1 MASITASA
9 KILIGH
15 PTFSRSIESHGSAHS
30 SDTNYNGWRGEGNLC
45 NEDIGTQTD
54 YNGSVAG
61 SITGGGRNL
70 LADLKRRK
78 EDAIVDISLESMKY
92 NGAIPFRQLQRP
104 DRLPRQSSR
113 QSECDGSLL
122 GDFMSNTSQ
131 SVLQNVSTSNVDKK
145 HLISS
150 TINST
155 NTNDLTSIAVNIPAQ
170 SIHSR
175 HTNNLNNNS
184 NVDETSSRQTL
195 VHSHSGETKR
205 VERTSRKECYRL
217 GRRKLL
223 FEKRRKASDYALFLA
238 MIGLFLMVLEQE
250 LTMAKVYDKNNWC
263 SLLLKSFITLSTL
276 ILLAMIIFYH
286 ALEVKLFMID
296 NCLDDWRIAM
306 TWQRVLQIGAEVLI
320 CAIHPIPG
328 SITFEWTTHMS
339 NKADYHSQIKTARV
353 YIDILLSLPMF
364 FRLYLICRVML
375 LHSKLFTDASSRSIG
390 AFNRIKFNT
399 RFVVKTLMTI
409 CPGTVLLVFILSL
422 FIIASWTLR
431 ACESNHDPKHHGNLL
446 NSMWLIAITFLA
458 IGYGDIVPNTYC
470 GRAICVASGLMGVS
484 CTATMVAVLARKLE
498 LTRAEKHVHNFMMD
512 TQLTKRLKNAAAN
525 VLRETWLIYKYTK
538 LVKYISA
545 SKVRTHQRK
554 FLQAIH
560 SLRKVKL
567 DQRKLTDNINAVSDI
582 ARLQSSVYDIVSQM
596 LSNQNV
602 LETKFQDINSRVM
615 ALQSQIETLPNQM
628 ATAVAEQN
636 NRLWERLESHV
647 QTQLNTLRQSQQPQ
661 PQPQLPPTISVTC
674 PQRQNTV

>member
-1 MASITASA
+1 MTSITASS
-9 KILIGH
+9 KVLIGH

-30 SDTNYNGWRGEGNLC
+30 ADTNYNGWRGEGTIG

-54 YNGSVAG
+54 YS
-61 SITGGGRNL
+61 GGGSTTSGGRAL
-70 LADLKRRK
+70 LGDLKRRK

-131 SVLQNVSTSNVDKK
+131 PGLSTTYTSNVDKK
-145 HLISS
+145 LLMSS
-150 TINST
+150 SASAANS
-155 NTNDLTSIAVNIPAQ
+155 NDLTSIAVSVPSQ
-170 SIHSR
+170 S
-175 HTNNLNNNS
+175 TNHHRNNN
-184 NVDETSSRQTL
+184 NVDDISRQTL
-195 VHSHSGETKR
+195 IQSRSGESKR

-223 FEKRRKASDYALFLA
+223 FEKRRKASDYALFFA
-238 MIGLFLMVLEQE
+238 MIGLLLMVLEQE

-263 SLLLKSFITLSTL
+263 SWLLKSFITLSTL
-276 ILLAMIIFYH
+276 ILLTMIIFYH

-306 TWQRVLQIGAEVLI
+306 TWQRVLQIGAEVSI

-328 SITFEWTTHMS
+328 SITFDWTTHMS

-399 RFVVKTLMTI
+399 RFVLKTLMTI

-446 NSMWLIAITFLA
+446 NSMWLIAVTFLA

-470 GRAICVASGLMGVS
+470 GRAICVVSGLMGVS

-538 LVKYISA
+538 LVN
-545 SKVRTHQRK
+545 
-554 FLQAIH
+554 
-560 SLRKVKL
+560 LRKVKL
-567 DQRKLTDNINAVSDI
+567 DQRKLTDNVNAVSDI

-596 LSNQNV
+596 LSNQTV
-602 LETKFQDINSRVM
+602 LETKFHDLDTRVM
-615 ALQSQIETLPNQM
+615 ALQSQIENLPNLM
-628 ATAVAEQN
+628 ATTINEQN

-647 QTQLNTLRQSQQPQ
+647 QTQLNSMRQP
-661 PQPQLPPTISVTC
+661 LPLISVTC

>member
-1 MASITASA
+1 MSSTHTSS
-9 KILIGH
+9 KIFIGH
-15 PTFSRSIESHGSAHS
+15 PTFSRSIESHGSVHS
-30 SDTNYNGWRGEGNLC
+30 ADMNYQGWRRAGTIGS
-45 NEDIGTQTD
+45 EDVGTQTEHSA
-54 YNGSVAG
+54 GG
-61 SITGGGRNL
+61 SISSGGRTL
-70 LADLKRRK
+70 LGELRRRR
-78 EDAIVDISLESMKY
+78 EDTIVGISLESMKY

-122 GDFMSNTSQ
+122 GDLMSNTSQ
-131 SVLQNVSTSNVDKK
+131 PIASANSNSNVEKK
-145 HLISS
+145 VRMPI
-150 TINST
+150 TAN
-155 NTNDLTSIAVNIPAQ
+155 NTTSPTDLTSIAV
-170 SIHSR
+170 
-175 HTNNLNNNS
+175 TNPSSVLPYTNKSNNDDTLS
-184 NVDETSSRQTL
+184 CQTL
-195 VHSHSGETKR
+195 VNSRSDETKR
-205 VERTSRKECYRL
+205 VERTTRKECFRL

-223 FEKRRKASDYALFLA
+223 FEKRRKASDYALFFA
-238 MIGLFLMVLEQE
+238 MIGLLFMVLEQE
-250 LTMAKVYDKNNWC
+250 LTMAKVYDKDNWC
-263 SLLLKSFITLSTL
+263 SLLLKSCITISTL
-276 ILLAMIIFYH
+276 ILVGMIIFYH

-306 TWQRVLQIGAEVLI
+306 TWQRILQIGAEVSI

-328 SITFEWTTHMS
+328 KFEFEWTTHMS
-339 NKADYHSQIKTARV
+339 NKADYHSQIKTAHV
-353 YIDILLSLPMF
+353 YVDILLSLPMF
-364 FRLYLICRVML
+364 IRLYLICRVML

-399 RFVVKTLMTI
+399 RFVLKTLMTI

-446 NSMWLIAITFLA
+446 NSMWLVAVTFLA
-458 IGYGDIVPNTYC
+458 IGYGDLVPNTYC

-538 LVKYISA
+538 LVKTVNVSR
-545 SKVRTHQRK
+545 VRTHQRK

-567 DQRKLTDNINAVSDI
+567 DQRKLTDNVNAVSDI
-582 ARLQSSVYDIVSQM
+582 ARLQSSVYDVVSQM
-596 LSNQNV
+596 LSNQ
-602 LETKFQDINSRVM
+602 T
-615 ALQSQIETLPNQM
+615 T
-628 ATAVAEQN
+628 
-636 NRLWERLESHV
+636 LESKFYD
-647 QTQLNTLRQSQQPQ
+647 LDARIMTLQ
-661 PQPQLPPTISVTC
+661 VM
-674 PQRQNTV
+674 

>member
-1 MASITASA
+1 MTSITASS
-9 KILIGH
+9 KVLIGH

-30 SDTNYNGWRGEGNLC
+30 ADTNYNGWRGEGVVA

-54 YNGSVAG
+54 NSGGGGSVT
-61 SITGGGRNL
+61 SGGKAL
-70 LADLKRRK
+70 LNDLKRRK
-78 EDAIVDISLESMKY
+78 EDAILDISLESMKY

-113 QSECDGSLL
+113 QSECDGSLVT
-122 GDFMSNTSQ
+122 DFMSNTSQ
-131 SVLQNVSTSNVDKK
+131 PGISTTNNLNVDKTP
-145 HLISS
+145 HILP
-150 TINST
+150 TANAVNS
-155 NTNDLTSIAVNIPAQ
+155 NDLTSIGVSIPIQ
-170 SIHSR
+170 SIHP
-175 HTNNLNNNS
+175 HNKVNNI
-184 NVDETSSRQTL
+184 DDSSRQTL
-195 VHSHSGETKR
+195 IQSRSDESKR

-223 FEKRRKASDYALFLA
+223 FEKRRKASDYALFFA
-238 MIGLFLMVLEQE
+238 MVGLLLMVLEQE
-250 LTMAKVYDKNNWC
+250 LTMAKVYDKGDWC

-276 ILLAMIIFYH
+276 VLVAMIIFYH

-306 TWQRVLQIGAEVLI
+306 TWQRVLQIGSEVSI

-328 SITFEWTTHMS
+328 SIMFDWTTHMS
-339 NKADYHSQIKTARV
+339 NKADYHSQIKTVPV

-399 RFVVKTLMTI
+399 RFVLKTLMTI

-446 NSMWLIAITFLA
+446 NSMWLIAVTFLA

-470 GRAICVASGLMGVS
+470 GRAICVVSGLMGVS

-538 LVKYISA
+538 LVKYVNT

-567 DQRKLTDNINAVSDI
+567 DQRKLTDNVNAVSDI
-582 ARLQSSVYDIVSQM
+582 ARLQSSVYDIVAQM
-596 LSNQNV
+596 LSNQST
-602 LETKFQDINSRVM
+602 LETKFHDLDTRVM
-615 ALQSQIETLPNQM
+615 ALQSQIENLPNLM
-628 ATAVAEQN
+628 ASTITEQN

-647 QTQLNTLRQSQQPQ
+647 QTQLNAIRQP
-661 PQPQLPPTISVTC
+661 LPTISVTC

>member
-1 MASITASA
+1 TN
-9 KILIGH
+9 
-15 PTFSRSIESHGSAHS
+15 AH
-30 SDTNYNGWRGEGNLC
+30 
-45 NEDIGTQTD
+45 
-54 YNGSVAG
+54 
-61 SITGGGRNL
+61 
-70 LADLKRRK
+70 
-78 EDAIVDISLESMKY
+78 
-92 NGAIPFRQLQRP
+92 
-104 DRLPRQSSR
+104 
-113 QSECDGSLL
+113 
-122 GDFMSNTSQ
+122 
-131 SVLQNVSTSNVDKK
+131 
-145 HLISS
+145 
-150 TINST
+150 NS
-155 NTNDLTSIAVNIPAQ
+155 NDLTSIAVSIPTQANN
-170 SIHSR
+170 SHRSKNLNSNSDDASSR
-175 HTNNLNNNS
+175 HTL
-184 NVDETSSRQTL
+184 VQTR
-195 VHSHSGETKR
+195 SGESKR

-223 FEKRRKASDYALFLA
+223 FEKRRKASDYALFFA
-238 MIGLFLMVLEQE
+238 MIGLLLMVLEQE

-276 ILLAMIIFYH
+276 ILVAMIVFYH

-306 TWQRVLQIGAEVLI
+306 TWQRVLQIGAEVSI

-328 SITFEWTTHMS
+328 SITFNWTTHMS
-339 NKADYHSQIKTARV
+339 NKADNPSLMKTVPV
-353 YIDILLSLPMF
+353 YVDILLSLPMF

-375 LHSKLFTDASSRSIG
+375 LHSKLFTGLLCSSVNLITLRGDLDASSRSIG

-422 FIIASWTLR
+422 FIIASWILR

-446 NSMWLIAITFLA
+446 NSMWLIAVTFLA

-470 GRAICVASGLMGVS
+470 GRAICVVSGLTGVS

-538 LVKYISA
+538 LVKVVNA

-560 SLRKVKL
+560 RQVGLSKTMLFVLVVVSSLRKVKL
-567 DQRKLTDNINAVSDI
+567 DQRKLTDNVNAVSDI
-582 ARLQSSVYDIVSQM
+582 ARLQSSVYDIVNQM
-596 LSNQNV
+596 LSNQTV
-602 LETKFQDINSRVM
+602 LESKFHELDSRVLS
-615 ALQSQIETLPNQM
+615 LQSQIENLPNVM
-628 ATAVAEQN
+628 VSAVNEQN
-636 NRLWERLESHV
+636 SRLWERLESRV
-647 QTQLNTLRQSQQPQ
+647 QTQLNSIQQTL
-661 PQPQLPPTISVTC
+661 PTISVTC